1 MTSDILSKYD
11 PSTAELGRQLIAFL
25 LSQLPGSF
33 ELPDESSGIIA
44 ITYGKGYKDIIC
56 MVLPSKQGIKLGFN
70 RGSELPDPEH
80 LLTGKG
86 KLHKYVVIKSAS
98 DFEKPGIL
106 NLIHEGLKA
115 YEKRK

>member
-1 MTSDILSKYD
+1 MTFNILSKYD
-11 PSTAELGRQLIAFL
+11 LSIAELGRQLIDFL
-25 LSQLPGSF
+25 LLQLPGSM

-44 ITYGKGYKDIIC
+44 ITYGKGCKDIIC
-56 MVLPSKQGIKLGFN
+56 TVLPSKQGIKLGFN

-106 NLIHEGLKA
+106 SLLREGLKA
-115 YEKRK
+115 YDKRR

>member
-1 MTSDILSKYD
+1 MTSTILSKYD
-11 PSTAELGRQLIAFL
+11 PSTAELGGQLTGFL
-25 LSQLPGSF
+25 LSQLPGSV

-56 MVLPSKQGIKLGFN
+56 TVIPSKQGIKLGFN

-86 KLHKYVVIKSAS
+86 KLHKYVVIRSAL

-106 NLIHEGLKA
+106 SLLREGLKA
-115 YEKRK
+115 YDKRK